1 VFFVGTDPVESGLVE
16 SLNRPGGNVT
26 GISILDVEVVAKRIQ
41 LLHQLIPTATSI
53 ALLVNPKNPI
63 TSRAETREAQLAA
76 RALGLHLLILEA
88 SDSGDIPVA
97 ITTFVQQQA
106 SALLVSNEVFFFT
119 VQDQLIDLAI
129 RHRIALSIPEI
140 SAVRKG
146 ALLSYAPDA
155 MAAWREVG
163 VYAGRILKGE
173 KPGDLPV
180 QRSVKINL
188 VINLK
193 TAKALGID
201 VPDRLLIAADEVIE

>member
-163 VYAGRILKGE
+163 VYAGPILKGE